1 MTMLNKVLVLLARG
15 FEETDVST
23 VTRALRR
30 AGRSVA
36 VVGLRAGAVQGA
48 YGLSLAPDCPL
59 SEVEMELPRAVVLPG
74 GVQGT
79 RRFAA
84 DPRVHRLLRRV
95 IEQGGYVLAIDTA
108 YSILL
113 SAGVLDPG
121 GCRSNG
127 GPGEESADRPVFGRG
142 PEMGFL
148 RAADGLP
155 SERVLVQGH
164 VIFGRD
170 SGSAQ
175 EAALT
180 LASLLESEVRVGC

>member
-1 MTMLNKVLVLLARG
+1 MARLDKVLILLARG
-15 FEETDVST
+15 FEEIEVST

-30 AGRSVA
+30 SGWPVA

-48 YGLSLAPDCPL
+48 YGLSLAPDCLL
-59 SEVEMELPRAVVLPG
+59 SEVEIEQPRAVVLPG

-84 DPRVHRLLRRV
+84 DPRVHRLVRRV
-95 IEQGGYVLAIDTA
+95 IEQRGYVLAIDTA
-108 YSILL
+108 YTILR

-121 GCRSNG
+121 VYRSNG
-127 GPGEESADRPVFGRG
+127 EHDEAATDRPAVGWGR
-142 PEMGFL
+142 EMGGL
-148 RAADGLP
+148 RMADGLP
-155 SERVLVQGH
+155 YERVLVQGQ

-180 LASLLESEVRVGC
+180 LASLLESEA

>member
-1 MTMLNKVLVLLARG
+1 MAMLNKVLILLARG

-23 VTRALRR
+23 VARALRR
-30 AGRSVA
+30 VGWPVA
-36 VVGLRAGAVQGA
+36 VVGLRAGVVQGA

-59 SEVEMELPRAVVLPG
+59 SEVEMELPRAIVLPG

-79 RRFAA
+79 RRVAA

-108 YSILL
+108 YTTLR
-113 SAGVLDPG
+113 SAGVLDLD

-127 GPGEESADRPVFGRG
+127 GPGEGSTDRPAVGWG
-142 PEMGFL
+142 SEMGGL
-148 RAADGLP
+148 RTADGLP

-180 LASLLESEVRVGC
+180 LASLLESEV

>member
-1 MTMLNKVLVLLARG
+1 MAISNKVLILLARG

-30 AGRSVA
+30 AGWSVA
-36 VVGLRAGAVQGA
+36 VVGLKAGAVQGA

-79 RRFAA
+79 RRYAA

-95 IEQGGYVLAIDTA
+95 TEQAGYVLAIDTA
-108 YSILL
+108 YTVLR
-113 SAGVLDPG
+113 SAGVLDVD
-121 GCRSNG
+121 GCRSSG
-127 GPGEESADRPVFGRG
+127 GPREASTDRLSLGWG
-142 PEMGFL
+142 SGLASL
-148 RAADGLP
+148 RIADGLL

-164 VIFGRD
+164 VVFGRD

-180 LASLLESEVRVGC
+180 LASLLESKV

>member
-1 MTMLNKVLVLLARG
+1 MAMLNNVLILLAAG

-30 AGRSVA
+30 AGPSVA
-36 VVGLRAGAVQGA
+36 VVGLRAGAVRGA

-59 SEVEMELPRAVVLPG
+59 SEVEMDLPRAVILPG
-74 GVQGT
+74 GVQAT

-95 IEQGGYVLAIDTA
+95 IEQRGYVLAIDTA
-108 YSILL
+108 YTILR
-113 SAGVLDPG
+113 SAGVLDTDG
-121 GCRSNG
+121 SRSQG
-127 GPGEESADRPVFGRG
+127 RPGEACSDRPAFGWG
-142 PEMGFL
+142 SEKGHL
-148 RAADGLP
+148 GTAEGLP
-155 SERVLVQGH
+155 AERVLVLGPI
-164 VIFGRD
+164 IFGRD

-180 LASLLESEVRVGC
+180 LAALLESEV

>member
-1 MTMLNKVLVLLARG
+1 MLNKIVILLARG

-23 VTRALRR
+23 VARALRR
-30 AGRSVA
+30 AGWPVV
-36 VVGLRAGAVQGA
+36 VVGLKAGAVQGA

-59 SEVEMELPRAVVLPG
+59 SEMEMGLPRAVVLPG

-79 RRFAA
+79 RRFAT

-95 IEQGGYVLAIDTA
+95 TEQAGYVLAIDTA
-108 YSILL
+108 YTVLR
-113 SAGVLDPG
+113 SAGVLDAD

-127 GPGEESADRPVFGRG
+127 GPSEASTDRLALGWG
-142 PEMGFL
+142 SGMAGL
-148 RAADGLP
+148 RIGDGLP

-180 LASLLESEVRVGC
+180 LAFLLESKV

>member
-1 MTMLNKVLVLLARG
+1 MAMKNKVLILLARG

-23 VTRALRR
+23 IARALRR
-30 AGRSVA
+30 AGWPVA
-36 VVGLRAGAVQGA
+36 VVGLRAGAVHGA

-95 IEQGGYVLAIDTA
+95 IERRGYVLAIDTA
-108 YSILL
+108 YTILRT
-113 SAGVLDPG
+113 AGVLETG
-121 GCRSNG
+121 GCGSNG
-127 GPGEESADRPVFGRG
+127 GAGEESTDRPTVGWG
-142 PEMGFL
+142 SEMGGL

-180 LASLLESEVRVGC
+180 LASLLESEV